1 MPARNSARPFG
12 AALLAMALL
21 LGVWLAHVTPVHA
34 QSPLPAQAGPPAN
47 GSPISDPP
55 ASDPPGR
62 VGRVARI
69 VGAVSF
75 RTGEQSDWQPA
86 TPNYPVTS
94 GQAYWTEPGARA
106 EFEIAATRLVLDQG
120 SELVIDALDDRSFTA
135 RLAQGNV
142 AFVLRRMAAG
152 DTVTLHTPRGTV
164 TIADPGRY
172 VVQTGDTGRPGLVT
186 VIEGAAQVAGP
197 GLALTVGPGQTATI
211 SGQESL
217 QGSIGPQASDP
228 FITANAMPVRPTVI
242 GPAAPPEQ
250 VQEMT
255 GGAALAEAGQW
266 DSVADYGR
274 VWYPPVASN
283 WVPYRE
289 GHWAYVLPWG
299 WTWIDDAPWGFA
311 PFHYGRWLQIG
322 PRWAWSPGWTPG
334 WAPWWGGG
342 HYYRPVYAPAL
353 VAFVGFGAGA
363 ALGARFGS
371 PVGWVPLGPREHYR
385 PAFRASAGYAER
397 INLGHGPDMTNT
409 QYLNRHGTT
418 VVPASAMINSRPVAR
433 NTRLVSPQAM
443 AAAQPL
449 AHPPSRP
456 SQTNAGLSA
465 PAGRGPGLA
474 PGPMVAMPRPQ
485 APGPVVNPRALP
497 TAPMPV
503 PIARPV
509 AQGAFA
515 PRGPSP
521 DIARPPIP
529 QAVAPSP
536 AAPSPPARSPA
547 GQPRVAQSP
556 VQSPAAPSPAASSGP
571 RPMPQIVVPQRQAQA
586 PLPQIPQSARP
597 TVMAA
602 PPQAL
607 RWAPPTP
614 TPHVAAPMQAPQRMA
629 PPNPAPQMSH
639 SARPA
644 SPRAC
649 PPGQRSC

>member
-1 MPARNSARPFG
+1 MPARNAVRPFG
-12 AALLAMALL
+12 AGLLAMAML
-21 LGVWLAHVTPVHA
+21 LGAWPAHVTPVHA
-34 QSPLPAQAGPPAN
+34 QSPLPAQAQAGPPA
-47 GSPISDPP
+47 GDLPAVGPPASDPP

-75 RTGEQSDWQPA
+75 RTGEQSDWQPTTA
-86 TPNYPVTS
+86 NYPVTS
-94 GQAYWTEPGARA
+94 GQAYWTEPGAQA
-106 EFEIAATRLVLDQG
+106 EFEVAGTRLVLDQG
-120 SELVIDALDDRSFTA
+120 SELVIDALDDRSITA

-142 AFVLRRMAAG
+142 ALVLRRMAAG

-172 VVQTGDTGRPGLVT
+172 VLQTGDTGRPGLVT

-197 GLALTVGPGQTATI
+197 GLALTIGSGQTATI

-228 FITANAMPVRPTVI
+228 FIIANAMPLRPAVI
-242 GPAAPPEQ
+242 GPATPPEQ

-266 DSVADYGR
+266 DSVAEYGR

-289 GHWAYVLPWG
+289 GHWAHVLPWG

-322 PRWAWSPGWTPG
+322 PRWAWAPGWERAEG
-334 WAPWWGGG
+334 WAPGWGEG
-342 HYYRPVYAPAL
+342 HRHRPVYAPAL

-385 PAFRASAGYAER
+385 PAFRASPGYAER
-397 INLGHGPDMTNT
+397 INLGHGPDMNNT

-433 NTRLVSPQAM
+433 NTRLVSPQTM

-449 AHPPSRP
+449 VQPPSRP
-456 SQTNAGLSA
+456 SQANAGLSA
-465 PAGRGPGLA
+465 PAGRGLGFAL
-474 PGPMVAMPRPQ
+474 GPMVATPRPQ
-485 APGPVVNPRALP
+485 APGLAVNSRALP

-515 PRGPSP
+515 PRG
-521 DIARPPIP
+521 
-529 QAVAPSP
+529 
-536 AAPSPPARSPA
+536 
-547 GQPRVAQSP
+547 QS
-556 VQSPAAPSPAASSGP
+556 
-571 RPMPQIVVPQRQAQA
+571 
-586 PLPQIPQSARP
+586 
-597 TVMAA
+597 
-602 PPQAL
+602 
-607 RWAPPTP
+607 
-614 TPHVAAPMQAPQRMA
+614 
-629 PPNPAPQMSH
+629 
-639 SARPA
+639 
-644 SPRAC
+644 
-649 PPGQRSC
+649 